1 MAGSALSR
9 RVCVAAVAAVLLTAA
24 AGCGADESQPRSSP
38 VTCED
43 VAFTAN
49 SDDLAADIR
58 ATGID
63 CTEARTFIRDADGA
77 PDPGFR
83 GYTCTS
89 RRVDGDALIHT
100 VWRCNRGDEVIA
112 WSRF

>member
-1 MAGSALSR
+1 MAPSSLSR
-9 RVCVAAVAAVLLTAA
+9 RLCVAALAAVLLAAA
-24 AGCGADESQPRSSP
+24 AGCGTDESRPRTSTI
-38 VTCED
+38 TCDD

-49 SDDLAADIR
+49 SDNLAADIR

-63 CTEARTFIRDADGA
+63 CGEARAFIRDADGA

-89 RRVDGDALIHT
+89 RRVEGDALIHT
-100 VWRCNRGDEVIA
+100 VWRCSEGDRVIA

>member
-1 MAGSALSR
+1 MTASALSHR
-9 RVCVAAVAAVLLTAA
+9 LCGAALAAVLLPAA
-24 AGCGADESQPRSSP
+24 AGCGADESRPRSSP
-38 VTCED
+38 ITCDD

-77 PDPGFR
+77 PGPGFR

-89 RRVDGDALIHT
+89 RRVEGDALIHT
-100 VWRCNRGDEVIA
+100 VWRCSRGDGVIA

>member
-1 MAGSALSR
+1 MTASRLCAVAL
-9 RVCVAAVAAVLLTAA
+9 AAVLLPAVV
-24 AGCGADESQPRSSP
+24 GCGTDASRPAAVSCD
-38 VTCED
+38 D
-43 VAFTAN
+43 IAFTAN

-63 CTEARTFIRDADGA
+63 CARARTFIRDADGA
-77 PDPGFR
+77 PGASFR

-89 RRVDGDALIHT
+89 RRVEGDALIHT
-100 VWRCNRGDEVIA
+100 TWRCTEDDTTIA